1 MKALRCAEMSPG
13 RNEVRALKTLYVL
26 CTSIDKL
33 REQLEISLIGK
44 QAAESQLAD
53 CKSKLAASQVPQASL

>member
-1 MKALRCAEMSPG
+1 MSLADK
-13 RNEVRALKTLYVL
+13 VRAAKTLHVL

-33 REQLEISLIGK
+33 REQLEKSSAGK
-44 QAAESQLAD
+44 QTAESQLTD